1 MSPGLSATHALLHF
15 NPKTIG
21 SVHLYISLATQ
32 KLNILLVFA
41 KLGGLVGSIVYFP
54 AWLDV
59 IFLII
64 NCNQSVGMKP
74 QLPKP
79 WILAEGGKSSRNI
92 QF

>member
-1 MSPGLSATHALLHF
+1 MSPGLSATYALLHF

-32 KLNILLVFA
+32 KLNILVSA

-74 QLPKP
+74 KLPEP